1 MFSREKLQE
10 IRRQAYALAD
20 TKGLNPSW
28 KRLLLNLG
36 DAANALDA
44 YLARTEVKEKDICED
59 CRKEKNLDD

>member
-44 YLARTEVKEKDICED
+44 YIARTEVKEIED
-59 CRKEKNLDD
+59 KEEEG